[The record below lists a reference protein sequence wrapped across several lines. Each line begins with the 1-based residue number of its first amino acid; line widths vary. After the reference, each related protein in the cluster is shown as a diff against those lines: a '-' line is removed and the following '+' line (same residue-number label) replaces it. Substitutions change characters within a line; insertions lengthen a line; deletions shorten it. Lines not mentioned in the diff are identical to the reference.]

1 MTSSRIRELAKL
13 LIVAMLV
20 SSLALPPPAVA
31 QVKVALP
38 GKHWTVKYEAG
49 TEPIKKGTKLKV
61 TVGQEEIVCESKQGF
76 LFSIPVVGI
85 TEVSYDNRVQRR
97 IAGPLRKNL
106 AQEPFL
112 PESQL
117 IIPDWVGYVLLG
129 VATVLIFYALKNTG
143 YFEKHF
149 VKLVWQEDALVKEV
163 DFRVGRDEYKSFL
176 AELRHV
182 VGKPWKNLKKERETL
197 EQELK
202 REKNKKVSVR
212 LGRTARVGD
221 TVLQPRLYQIVLLEH
236 DGNTGALYFFVG
248 KKVKTRKIVAVALVE
263 IVPKTRQVT
272 DAQVIYERGEGGIP
286 TVSEIRTLEKTLR
299 FLYTAPAD
307 RPTRI
312 EVGIR

>member
-38 GKHWTVKYEAG
+38 GKHWRVKYEAG

-97 IAGPLRKNL
+97 IAGPLRKNFG
-106 AQEPFL
+106 QGTL
-112 PESQL
+112 PNDVVAY
-117 IIPDWVGYVLLG
+117 IILG
-129 VATVLIFYALKNTG
+129 TVTVASFMIFYMLKNTG

-149 VKLVWQEDALVKEV
+149 VTLVWQEDGSMKEV
-163 DFRVGRDEYKSFL
+163 VFRVGRDEYNSFL

-202 REKNKKVSVR
+202 REKNKKVSAR

-236 DGNTGALYFFVG
+236 DRNTGELYFFVG

-312 EVGIR
+312 EVGVR